1 MTTNKIERLID
12 ANYNRLK
19 EALRLLEDIQR
30 FIFDNKELSYAFKE
44 IRHSL
49 TTLYNPQRVEHRD
62 IINDVS
68 KSSTNSELKRESLSD
83 LIEANFYRAF
93 ESSRVLEEA
102 FKLIEPKNSSI
113 AKEIRYNLY
122 NLHKLVLKELK

>member
-1 MTTNKIERLID
+1 MTNKVERLID

-19 EALRLLEDIQR
+19 EALRLLEDSAR
-30 FIFDNKELSYAFKE
+30 FIFDNKELSYAFKNL
-44 IRHSL
+44 RHNL
-49 TTLYNPQRVEHRD
+49 TTFYSSKRVKHRD

-68 KSSTNSELKRESLSD
+68 KSSTDSEMQRLDLKD

-102 FKLIEPKNSSI
+102 FKLTNPKHSAI
-113 AKEIRYNLY
+113 AKEIRYKLY
-122 NLHKLVLKELK
+122 NLHKLVLKELDK

>member
-1 MTTNKIERLID
+1 MTNKIERLID

-30 FIFDNKELSYAFKE
+30 FIYDNKELSYAFKE
-44 IRHSL
+44 LRHNLTSL
-49 TTLYNPQRVEHRD
+49 YSQKRVKHRD

-68 KSSTNSELKRESLSD
+68 KTSTSSELKREDLNS
-83 LIEANFYRAF
+83 LIEANFSRAF

-102 FKLIEPKNSSI
+102 FKLTEIEKSAV
-113 AKEIRYNLY
+113 AKEIRYKLY
-122 NLHKLVLKELK
+122 NLHKIVLEKLKI

>member
-30 FIFDNKELSYAFKE
+30 FIFDNKELSYAFKDL
-44 IRHSL
+44 RHSL
-49 TTLYNPQRVEHRD
+49 SALYSPARVKQRD

-68 KSSTNSELKRESLSD
+68 KSSTSSEMQRESLND
-83 LIEANFYRAF
+83 LIEANFARAF

-102 FKLIEPKNSSI
+102 FKLTNPANSAV
-113 AKEIRYNLY
+113 AKEIRYTLY
-122 NLHKLVLKELK
+122 NLHKEIVAK

>member
-19 EALRLLEDIQR
+19 EALRLLEDTQR
-30 FIFDNKELSYAFKE
+30 FVFDNKELSYAFKE
-44 IRHSL
+44 LRHSL
-49 TTLYNPQRVEHRD
+49 SALYSPTRVQHRD

-68 KSSTNSELKRESLSD
+68 KASTASEMQRESLND
-83 LIEANFYRAF
+83 LIEANFSRAF

-102 FKLIEPKNSSI
+102 FKLTNPENSAT
-113 AKEIRYNLY
+113 AKEIRYRLY
-122 NLHKLVLKELK
+122 NLHKTVLKEIK

>member
-1 MTTNKIERLID
+1 VTTNKIERLID

-30 FIFDNKELSYAFKE
+30 FIYDNKELSYAFKE
-44 IRHSL
+44 LRHNL
-49 TTLYNPQRVEHRD
+49 TALYSPTRVEHRD

-68 KSSTNSELKRESLSD
+68 KASTSSEMKRDSLSD
-83 LIEANFYRAF
+83 LIEANFSRAF

-102 FKLIEPKNSSI
+102 FKVIDPKLSSI

-122 NLHKLVLKELK
+122 NLHKTVLKEIK